1 MTYSCVPNKRGG
13 WNTRVD
19 GDFLKNLIMVLYQIN
34 VLIDFFAYLI
44 MSFSMIQAHSIHI
57 LYIQEINMRGGSNK
71 CCRDYFLKKISSV
84 PRLFVF
90 LVST

>member
-19 GDFLKNLIMVLYQIN
+19 GDFLKNLIMLLYQVN
-34 VLIDFFAYLI
+34 VLIDFFCILNN
-44 MSFSMIQAHSIHI
+44 MSFSMIQAHRIHI
-57 LYIQEINMRGGSNK
+57 FYKKLISMVRFFPQ
-71 CCRDYFLKKISSV
+71 KISSV

>member
-19 GDFLKNLIMVLYQIN
+19 GDFLKKIIMVLYQVN
-34 VLIDFFAYLI
+34 VLIDFFCILNN

-57 LYIQEINMRGGSNK
+57 LY
-71 CCRDYFLKKISSV
+71 KKLISVVVLISV
-84 PRLFVF
+84 VGIF
-90 LVST
+90 SSKK